1 MEFNND
7 VLSSKK
13 FKLLNE
19 LVNFAFYHA
28 IPCLVFYYKNVK
40 LNMIYLNT
48 YKPYLIRCFFITVII
63 VNLDFRDMF
72 DLWPIFS
79 CSPSAPFPQTWTITD
94 LQILKFL

>member
-19 LVNFAFYHA
+19 LVNFAFYHDM
-28 IPCLVFYYKNVK
+28 PCLVIYDKNVK

-48 YKPYLIRCFFITVII
+48 
-63 VNLDFRDMF
+63 
-72 DLWPIFS
+72 
-79 CSPSAPFPQTWTITD
+79 
-94 LQILKFL
+94 